1 MLGID
6 VPGMCGTCTVS
17 PTDPVV
23 AGSYGT
29 WQLTYTAGQWGID
42 DGGTVLV
49 LWRFATDWGTPQTED
64 PRAEDYLS
72 VTTDSSAS
80 LRVRFDSKAHVR
92 PWRKGVVI
100 DVFDNG
106 ILPGETITITY
117 GDTSGGSP
125 GSRVQTFCETS
136 FEFRVMVNPIAT
148 GRFIKLRGCPE
159 IMVIAGA
166 PEALKVIAPT
176 CCRPGEQGVLRL
188 KFEDAWGNPTGG
200 FDGVIRL
207 AADPLLGLPSEVA
220 YVADETGVMPI
231 PFACPAEG
239 VYRVSASA
247 EQMEATSNP
256 IECSSQ
262 YALRRYWG
270 DLHGQSES
278 TVGTNTVADYFR
290 FARDKAC
297 VDFCSHQGNDF
308 QLTRDNW
315 AEVQREVRAHN
326 APGRFVT
333 LLGYEWSGNTGGGG
347 DHNVWYLRD
356 NEPIY
361 RSGHALV
368 DDDADI
374 DTDRYPIES
383 LYEQL
388 QGRDVVLAAHV
399 GGRRADL
406 ARHDESLKRLVE
418 VYSAWGEFEWMLTES
433 LRLGHTVG
441 VVANSDGHK
450 GRPGASY
457 PGVGQ
462 FGVYG
467 GLTCVY
473 APDLTREAVFEA
485 LRERRCYGTT
495 GQRINMRFTAGDYFM
510 GSIEPWRGFGKS
522 PFVVE
527 VQGTEGIESI
537 DLFADDK
544 LIARYDGFAGRGLS
558 ESVRVS
564 WGGARIRGR
573 DRAAH
578 WYGRLQITGARVLG
592 VEPYAFDTPAEGI
605 IGADKGM
612 VMWRSTTVGDE
623 DGVIL
628 HLDRIEGAVLRFHTQ
643 TYNLM
648 LALDGLNGLEP
659 RRFDAGGVG
668 RHVSLQRLPAEAPPA
683 DVRVEFPVTGTGFG
697 PAAYWV
703 RVRQVDGAKAWSSPI
718 FLR

>member
-1 MLGID
+1 MLEVD
-6 VPGMCGTCTVS
+6 VPKMCGTCTVS
-17 PTDPVV
+17 PTGPVV

-29 WQLTYTAGQWGID
+29 WQLTYTAGEWGID
-42 DGGTVLV
+42 DGGTLLV

-80 LRVRFDSKAHVR
+80 LRVRFDRKAYVR

-100 DVFDNG
+100 DAFDDG

-148 GRFIKLRGCPE
+148 GKFIKLRDCPE
-159 IMVIAGA
+159 ITVIAGPA
-166 PEALKVIAPT
+166 ETLQVIAPT
-176 CCRPGEQGVLRL
+176 CCQPGEQGVLQL

-200 FDGVIRL
+200 FDGIIRL

-220 YVADETGVMPI
+220 YGADDTGVMPI

-256 IECSSQ
+256 IECSAR

-308 QLTRDNW
+308 QLRREDW
-315 AEVQREVRAHN
+315 AEIQREVRAHDE
-326 APGRFVT
+326 PGRFVT

-347 DHNVWYLRD
+347 DHNVWYLGD
-356 NEPIY
+356 DEPIH
-361 RSGHALV
+361 RSGHALI
-368 DDDADI
+368 DDESDVS
-374 DTDRYPIES
+374 TDRYPIES
-383 LYEQL
+383 LYEEL
-388 QGRDVVLAAHV
+388 RGRDVVLAAHV

-406 ARHDESLKRLVE
+406 TRHDEGLRRLVE

-495 GQRINMRFTAGDYFM
+495 GPRINMRFTAGDYFM
-510 GSIEPWRGFGKS
+510 GSVGTWQNLNKRAFA
-522 PFVVE
+522 VD
-527 VQGTEGIESI
+527 VQGTDGVESI
-537 DLFADDK
+537 DLFADDRRV
-544 LIARYDGFAGRGLS
+544 ARYDGLAGRGLS

-592 VEPYAFDTPAEGI
+592 VAPYAFDSLAEGI

-623 DGVIL
+623 DGVVL
-628 HLDRIEGAVLRFHTQ
+628 HLDHVEGAVLRFHTQ

-659 RRFDAGGVG
+659 RRFDAGGVD
-668 RHVSLQRLPAEAPPA
+668 RHVSLQRLPAETVPP
-683 DVRVEFPVTGTGFG
+683 DVRVEFPASGPGFG

-703 RVRQVDGAKAWSSPI
+703 RVKQVDGAKAWSSPI